1 MNGQDADL
9 NAVGK
14 HDADSMSEAEIDQ
27 ALEDTFPAS
36 DPPFWTLGE
45 PETKSALR
53 QPDTVALS
61 KERDRIEFLVDRD
74 GLAIAVT
81 WVRRTMRLYR
91 EAVLDRTGFAR
102 TDLYRRGF
110 IQSYCDF
117 KRWLGRI
124 DANESPSRG
133 TWK

>member
-1 MNGQDADL
+1 MNRQDAGL

-14 HDADSMSEAEIDQ
+14 HDDDADSTSEAEIDR

-45 PETKSALR
+45 PEPESDPQQHDSAGLR
-53 QPDTVALS
+53 
-61 KERDRIEFLVDRD
+61 KESQRIAFLVDRD
-74 GLAIAVT
+74 GLAVAVK
-81 WVRRTMRLYR
+81 WVQRTMRLYR

-124 DANESPSRG
+124 NAKGSPSRG
-133 TWK
+133 T

>member
-1 MNGQDADL
+1 MNGRGADL

-14 HDADSMSEAEIDQ
+14 HDADSTSEAEIDQ

-45 PETKSALR
+45 PEAESEPR
-53 QPDTVALS
+53 QPDTAALR

-124 DANESPSRG
+124 DASGSPSRG
-133 TWK
+133 T